1 MRVIAGGMATGRNPQ
16 REATMRITDALRRA
30 ARALR
35 ATLDRFRRRSVAWMA
50 AGLGFAACDRP
61 SQRLEMTPPIVAPA
75 PAVAARVLPAPT
87 PAEAPIGRFQMTF
100 YFIIHEAEMG
110 SAPAANDNGDDD
122 VALAAGAPVAAP
134 AAPAAPALIPLN
146 DQACVPLAHVT
157 PAFAA
162 QVAMQGT
169 GRLRDGRLVN
179 VASRCAC
186 GRRCFHIVPASKA
199 WGTGGSGRALVPYRS
214 VAVDPKV
221 VKMGS
226 LLYIPALDG
235 LRMPGPAGVGGFV
248 HDGCV
253 VAVDTGG
260 GIDGKQLDLFVG
272 RRAYYKALARRG
284 GSHSWSKSVE
294 VWSGAGRCTQKGG
307 GVRRSAA
314 GSI

>member
-1 MRVIAGGMATGRNPQ
+1 
-16 REATMRITDALRRA
+16 MRITDALRRA

-61 SQRLEMTPPIVAPA
+61 SQRLELTPPIVAPA

-87 PAEAPIGRFQMTF
+87 PPEAPIGRFQMTF

-110 SAPAANDNGDDD
+110 SAPAANDNAGGGDATSAGDMT
-122 VALAAGAPVAAP
+122 LAAGAPVTAT
-134 AAPAAPALIPLN
+134 AAPALIPLN
-146 DQACVPLAHVT
+146 DQSCVPLAHVT

-226 LLYIPALDG
+226 TLYIPALDG

-260 GIDGKQLDLFVG
+260 GIDGHQLDLFVG

-284 GSHSWSKSVE
+284 GSHAWSKSVE

>member
-1 MRVIAGGMATGRNPQ
+1 
-16 REATMRITDALRRA
+16 MRITDALHRA

-50 AGLGFAACDRP
+50 AGLGLAACDRP
-61 SQRLEMTPPIVAPA
+61 SHRLDTTPPIVAPA
-75 PAVAARVLPAPT
+75 PAVAARVLPPPA

-100 YFIIHEAEMG
+100 YFIIHETEMG
-110 SAPAANDNGDDD
+110 AAPAANDNSSAGDDIT
-122 VALAAGAPVAAP
+122 LAAGAPVDAAP
-134 AAPAAPALIPLN
+134 APDLIPLN
-146 DQACVPLAHVT
+146 DQACNPLAHVSR
-157 PAFAA
+157 AFAA
-162 QVAMQGT
+162 QVTMQGT

-179 VASRCAC
+179 VASRCKC
-186 GRRCFHIVPASKA
+186 GNRCFHIVPASKA

-214 VAVDPKV
+214 VAVDPAV

-235 LRMPGPAGVGGFV
+235 MRMPGPTGVGGFV

-260 GIDGKQLDLFVG
+260 GIDGHQLDLFVG

-284 GSHSWSKSVE
+284 GSHSWSKSIE
-294 VWSGAGRCTQKGG
+294 VWRGAGRCTQKGG
-307 GVRRSAA
+307 QVRRSAA
-314 GSI
+314 GTI